1 MTCAVMLDRMLEADV
16 GELRGQGESAV
27 AAHLRECT
35 RCRTVANRLVR
46 DTSGLADFIRT
57 TSAPVT
63 VRRRHSIA
71 MPARVVAMVGLA
83 AAVAAILVRYTDR
96 PADSSSA
103 KSGLVMQ
110 PVMVSPPAAPSI
122 VVAGAAR
129 VQTRRAS
136 NRLARVPL
144 PTGRPTQPLAV
155 TVEPTV
161 VASVQPAIA
170 VLPVRLNPAP
180 QQPLGN
186 TVAADPPA
194 GKRANIIHTDHPGVT
209 VVWLYE

>member
-1 MTCAVMLDRMLEADV
+1 MTCAVMLDRMLDADL

-27 AAHLRECT
+27 AVHLRECT
-35 RCRTVANRLVR
+35 RCRAVANRLVR
-46 DTSGLADFIRT
+46 DTSRLAHFIRT
-57 TSAPVT
+57 TPATVT
-63 VRRRHSIA
+63 VRRRRSIA
-71 MPARVVAMVGLA
+71 MPARAVAMVGLA

-96 PADSSSA
+96 PADLSSA

-110 PVMVSPPAAPSI
+110 PAIVSPPAGPTI
-122 VVAGAAR
+122 VAAGATRA
-129 VQTRRAS
+129 QTRRAS

-144 PTGRPTQPLAV
+144 PTGRPIRPLAV

-170 VLPVRLNPAP
+170 VLPVRIAPAP
-180 QQPLGN
+180 QEPLGN

-194 GKRANIIHTDHPGVT
+194 GKRANIIRTDRPGVT